1 MTTMTQLGPEE
12 ALERYLQDARQKGV
26 PTKQLTMARHYLR
39 HLLTALKEETPDRHG
54 YRRATEEVARIFPQR
69 DFLDAVREFFPYWS
83 GDPPPRPSAAPTPT
97 APATASATP
106 GAAAA
111 NPPVSVSRLSQTI
124 PTVGV
129 SLADSL
135 IRMENDPWAK
145 ATVAALERQLL
156 QFRSLQRY
164 GESLRKLGLD
174 ETNSQLRLRL
184 VKLLLFSIRD
194 IPQNTESYRSGV
206 DKVLAM
212 IPNQEHW
219 HVFVGLA
226 REFFHFLADA
236 PDAADKVQLQLDTN
250 VLRDLLT
257 HKS

>member
-1 MTTMTQLGPEE
+1 MNTKTRLGPDE

-69 DFLDAVREFFPYWS
+69 EFLDAVREFFPYWA
-83 GDPPPRPSAAPTPT
+83 GEPPPRPSAEPS
-97 APATASATP
+97 SATP
-106 GAAAA
+106 PSPATPAAAA
-111 NPPVSVSRLSQTI
+111 NPPVTVTRLS
-124 PTVGV
+124 PPSPSLG
-129 SLADSL
+129 SGLADSL
-135 IRMENDPWAK
+135 QRMEIDPWAK
-145 ATVAALERQLL
+145 ATVAGLERQLL
-156 QFRSLQRY
+156 QFRSLHRY
-164 GESLRKLGLD
+164 GEALRKLGLD
-174 ETNSQLRLRL
+174 EKNSLLRMRL
-184 VKLLLFSIRD
+184 IKLLLFTIRD
-194 IPQNTESYRSGV
+194 APQNTESYRGGV

-236 PDAADKVQLQLDTN
+236 PDAADKVQLQLDTS
-250 VLRDLLT
+250 VLRELIGQ
-257 HKS
+257 